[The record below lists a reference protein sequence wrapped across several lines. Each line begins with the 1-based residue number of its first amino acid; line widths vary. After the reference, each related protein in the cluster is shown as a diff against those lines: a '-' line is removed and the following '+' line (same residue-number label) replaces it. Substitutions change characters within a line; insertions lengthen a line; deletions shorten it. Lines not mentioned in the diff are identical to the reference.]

1 MAYVTQNFHE
11 INFNQLEII
20 NNGDTYSDGN
30 EGMGAHFKK
39 NGPHTSKSDQNGLK
53 QTKMDPF
60 GGISNY
66 M

>member
-53 QTKMDPF
+53 
-60 GGISNY
+60 
-66 M
+66 

>member
-1 MAYVTQNFHE
+1 MYRHTHRISTIF
-11 INFNQLEII
+11 NFNQLEII

-53 QTKMDPF
+53 
-60 GGISNY
+60 
-66 M
+66 